1 MVLASAVLML
11 LSSQRLA
18 HPKPPIPP
26 SAPKARK
33 NRANRVPQEN
43 ALLGAAGIP
52 EIAASLPTCANS
64 ITTTVSG
71 RNSRFVQTDDGP
83 ISLASARKASS
94 FGRNANVERAAGRP
108 IYGKIGVSRP
118 AGANPAAG
126 HLLCAGPE
134 RVQERYA
141 SVASPLVLDIIV
153 DLVSQAVA
161 QARRDGLLQLETM
174 PEILVERPA
183 NLQHGDF
190 ATSLP
195 LRLARATRINPLKLA
210 ETLAKQIPAGE
221 QVERVEAAAPGFINF
236 YLRDRWLQQQVDIVR
251 QSGREYGNVDTGH
264 RQRVMVEFVSV
275 NPTGPVHV
283 GHTRGGVLGSTLA
296 NILAAAGHD
305 VTREY
310 YVNDAGSQMDAFYR
324 SILARYKQ
332 SLGQVAQLPANG
344 YLGEY
349 VIQLGREIAEAEGA
363 RFLDLADE
371 QAARQIGD
379 IGRGK
384 MVALIREDLAQIG
397 VVFDNW
403 VSEHSLY
410 QDGEYDEA
418 MGLLREKAYLSEREN
433 ALWFN
438 SSALGDDK
446 DNVVVRSTGEPTYF
460 ASDIAYHYNKFIRRK
475 FDAVVNIWGADHQG
489 HVPRMKTAVAALGV
503 DPDRL
508 TIIISQMVTLKRGN
522 EVVRVSKRAGEFVT
536 LRELVDEVGQD
547 ACRYFFL
554 ARTPATQMEFDLELA
569 KEQSAENP
577 VYYIQYAHARNAGI
591 LALAG
596 TRNIDWSQGD
606 VTLLNHPSE
615 LSLIRSMV
623 RLPELVASMARSLEP
638 HHLPHYAMELA
649 TAFHWFYEN
658 CRVISTKPE
667 DNAMTLA
674 RLKLVESAQIVFRR
688 ALELMGMN
696 APVRM

>member
-1 MVLASAVLML
+1 
-11 LSSQRLA
+11 
-18 HPKPPIPP
+18 
-26 SAPKARK
+26 
-33 NRANRVPQEN
+33 
-43 ALLGAAGIP
+43 
-52 EIAASLPTCANS
+52 
-64 ITTTVSG
+64 
-71 RNSRFVQTDDGP
+71 
-83 ISLASARKASS
+83 
-94 FGRNANVERAAGRP
+94 
-108 IYGKIGVSRP
+108 
-118 AGANPAAG
+118 
-126 HLLCAGPE
+126 
-134 RVQERYA
+134 
-141 SVASPLVLDIIV
+141 VASPLVLDIII

-195 LRLARATRINPLKLA
+195 LRLARATRINPLQLA
-210 ETLAKQIPAGE
+210 ENLAKLIPAVD

-236 YLRDRWLQQQVDIVR
+236 YLRDRWLQQQVDAVR

-264 RQRVMVEFVSV
+264 GQRVMVEFVSV

-283 GHTRGGVLGSTLA
+283 GHTRGAVLGSTLA
-296 NILAAAGHD
+296 NILAAAGYD

-332 SLGQVAQLPANG
+332 SFGQAAQLPANG

-349 VIQLGREIAEAEGA
+349 VVQLAREIVEAEGA
-363 RFLDLADE
+363 RFLDLAEE
-371 QAARQIGD
+371 QAEKEIGD
-379 IGRGK
+379 LGREK
-384 MVALIREDLAQIG
+384 MLALIREDLARIG

-403 VSEHSLY
+403 FSERSLY
-410 QDGEYDEA
+410 QDGGYDTA
-418 MGLLREKAYLSEREN
+418 IGLLREKAYLSEREN

-438 SSALGDDK
+438 SSTLGDDK

-460 ASDIAYHYNKFIRRK
+460 ASDIAYHYNKFIHRK

-489 HVPRMKTAVAALGV
+489 HVPRMKSAVAALAV
-503 DPDRL
+503 EPDRL

-536 LRELVDEVGQD
+536 LRELADEVGLD

-591 LALAG
+591 LALAR
-596 TRNIDWSQGD
+596 TRSIDWSQGD
-606 VTLLNHPSE
+606 VALLNHASE
-615 LSLIRSMV
+615 LSLIRLMV
-623 RLPELVASMARSLEP
+623 RLPELVANMARSLEP

-658 CRVISTKPE
+658 CRVISAKPE

-696 APVRM
+696 APERM